1 MVPAALTLA
10 VASAIIPCGPFGTV
24 LPSASLIRI
33 FGGSTALY
41 PETLAPGNIVTSDNL
56 SNGAVILPL
65 PPVSG

>member
-1 MVPAALTLA
+1 MVPAALTFA

-41 PETLAPGNIVTSDNL
+41 PETSTPGNIFTCYNL

-65 PPVSG
+65 PIVTG